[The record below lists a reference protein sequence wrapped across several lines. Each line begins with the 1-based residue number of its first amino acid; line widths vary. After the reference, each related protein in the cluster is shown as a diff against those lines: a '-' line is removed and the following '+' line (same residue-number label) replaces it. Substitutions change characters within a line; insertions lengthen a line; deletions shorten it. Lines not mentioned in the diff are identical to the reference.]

1 MGLCVTCE
9 KIGKGLCVTCNKWG
23 QHAGCVRHVG
33 KTQSRDQLNL
43 GSWNFTLL
51 KFGKVASILAYA
63 LSAGSP
69 SAAMNASRAG
79 ASESAAVVTPYAT

>member
-1 MGLCVTCE
+1 M
-9 KIGKGLCVTCNKWG
+9 
-23 QHAGCVRHVG
+23 
-33 KTQSRDQLNL
+33 
-43 GSWNFTLL
+43 L

-69 SAAMNASRAG
+69 SATMNASRAG